1 MADKHADWWA
11 TWWKRDYSWEGLGEY
26 LPDGTPKHPWEGWIV
41 HWNGTINE
49 NPNNRPNDYYLAHA
63 RAGTWPRIATLQD
76 YWRDQ
81 ENELIPDP
89 TSRKYK
95 EGKYN
100 RHFTRFH
107 LPFYWQ
113 DGTPTG
119 KADWGD
125 IIKVHLGVMI
135 DRKLDQS
142 AETQFEDGELA
153 GPDRRVQF
161 QGGVFLYFTAFGFRN
176 LPSKPNAGPSPIRL
190 NWRSEH
196 ACFSGDA
203 RFISASFS
211 GNARFD
217 RATFSGSAGFDRATF
232 SGYAGFNG
240 ATFSGNARFDRATF
254 SGSAGFDLATFS
266 GYAGFNGATFSGEA
280 WFNSAN
286 FSGDAWLESA
296 TFSGA
301 AGFSSATFSGVAWF
315 DSATFSGDAGFER
328 ATFSGDAG
336 FESAI
341 FSESAWFNSATFSG
355 DAGFERAT
363 FSGHAWFN
371 SATFSGYA
379 GFNSATFSGDA
390 GFELAIFSESAWFNS
405 ATFSGYARFE
415 SATFSGDARFDSA
428 TFSGDARFESAIFAG
443 NTSFKGEGVSFSV
456 EPFQILA
463 AKRDEKDLRA
473 AQDVQ
478 FTDKLVRKKE
488 NAAIATRAFR
498 EVDFTG
504 AVFLGAAN
512 FNNRDFTEA
521 TKFDRAEFHRSVSFH
536 GSRLHQGVSFLNAV
550 FRYALHRDRQRQQ
563 REFALRNWWDRRGG
577 RDWPQVSRK
586 ISDRLYRA
594 YVRSRATQAG
604 EDAYTLFYEFW
615 LADEFEAKRTKEAEA
630 FAALPKFK
638 FDPMRKGRFYKRWFA
653 AFLDFLLLRKAEERE
668 GETQEDYFEPLESC
682 FRTLKLAMEDKRD
695 RVMEGKFFQLEL
707 KARRRRRKPNVLFWE
722 RIASDFYGIF
732 SDYGNSVVRPLVWI
746 FASVVIF
753 ACIYWLLGIDTSQHP
768 VTFRSGSDFWE
779 ALSYSAGRVLAFG
792 PWRETPPAG
801 SMMGILLN
809 IDGEGAGRR
818 TAFGIRLLASFQSVL
833 AIILVFLS
841 GLAVRRRFQ
850 IN

>member
-217 RATFSGSAGFDRATF
+217 RATFSGSAGFD
-232 SGYAGFNG
+232 
-240 ATFSGNARFDRATF
+240 
-254 SGSAGFDLATFS
+254 LATFS

-336 FESAI
+336 FES
-341 FSESAWFNSATFSG
+341 
-355 DAGFERAT
+355 
-363 FSGHAWFN
+363 
-371 SATFSGYA
+371 
-379 GFNSATFSGDA
+379 
-390 GFELAIFSESAWFNS
+390 AIFSESAWFNS